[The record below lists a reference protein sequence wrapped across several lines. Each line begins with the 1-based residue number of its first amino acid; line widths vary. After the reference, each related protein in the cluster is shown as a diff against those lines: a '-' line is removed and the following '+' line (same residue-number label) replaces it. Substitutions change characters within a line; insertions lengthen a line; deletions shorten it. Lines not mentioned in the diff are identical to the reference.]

1 VNVLGAISIVVHG
14 RNVEAMQVTRRFGG
28 WKKILRDNR
37 NCGTSAAKAAGIVFG
52 LCRDLRSCRGQA
64 LGMN

>member
-1 VNVLGAISIVVHG
+1 
-14 RNVEAMQVTRRFGG
+14 MQVTRRFGG

-37 NCGTSAAKAAGIVFG
+37 DCGTSAAKAAGIVFG
-52 LCRDLRSCRGQA
+52 FCRDLRSCRGQA